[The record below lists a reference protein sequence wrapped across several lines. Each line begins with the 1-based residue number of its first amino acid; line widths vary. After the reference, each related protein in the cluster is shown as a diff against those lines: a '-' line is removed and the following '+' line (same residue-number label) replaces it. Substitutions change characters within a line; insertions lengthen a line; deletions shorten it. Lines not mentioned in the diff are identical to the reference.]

1 MFFEGNINDWR
12 PKANCVGCYLIN
24 ENGATSHELLY
35 LRRPSDDPFYPAQWG
50 APAGSIELG
59 ESLSQAAIREVLEET
74 KVRLVLTSLVY
85 IGHWRVIH
93 PHLCFNYFLF
103 LARFK
108 RRPAITIS
116 REHSDYG
123 WFSPRAALK
132 LNLIEGEEK
141 ILRLVYNF

>member
-59 ESLSQAAIREVLEET
+59 ESLSQAAIQRSAGRNQSAPCSNLPC
-74 KVRLVLTSLVY
+74 L
-85 IGHWRVIH
+85 HWTLAGNSSA
-93 PHLCFNYFLF
+93 PLF
-103 LARFK
+103 QLFSF
-108 RRPAITIS
+108 S
-116 REHSDYG
+116 RQ
-123 WFSPRAALK
+123 
-132 LNLIEGEEK
+132 
-141 ILRLVYNF
+141 V